1 MSHSNRLIIGIA
13 LFSIFFLVACKK
25 VAKDVA
31 ENVTEKT
38 IAKEV
43 TKEAAEEYI
52 EKIGKKELK
61 TLKWVDLYSAL
72 TKKMPSLAHAI
83 DNLDMSVRGAFQ
95 KIAYH
100 YEQDRK
106 EGRAESPIYEEML
119 CACRQLQAGMS
130 EGAVYEN
137 FGKRTGLQE
146 YVRLCSLLMQNL
158 KKGNSTLLQRLREE
172 VEKAH
177 AEQLQNSRKL
187 GEEAA
192 TKLLLPMM
200 MLLAVVMLMIMI
212 PAFSSMGA

>member
-13 LFSIFFLVACKK
+13 LFSIFSLVACKK

-95 KIAYH
+95 KIINK
-100 YEQDRK
+100 DLRF
-106 EGRAESPIYEEML
+106 
-119 CACRQLQAGMS
+119 
-130 EGAVYEN
+130 V
-137 FGKRTGLQE
+137 
-146 YVRLCSLLMQNL
+146 
-158 KKGNSTLLQRLREE
+158 NS
-172 VEKAH
+172 
-177 AEQLQNSRKL
+177 
-187 GEEAA
+187 
-192 TKLLLPMM
+192 
-200 MLLAVVMLMIMI
+200 
-212 PAFSSMGA
+212 FSTE